1 MKRLL
6 TSASLCLALGLAA
19 CGGTTVES
27 DDVTATQGTQAPP
40 TASASGSA
48 KPTTSGSAAPASKNS
63 GPADQPAREVTSIPE
78 QAPTFSPQE
87 REFLDQLQQSGVN
100 VKGVEDQLTAT
111 GATVCNG
118 DSVTRDAVA
127 GQLVE
132 QRRTDLDAN
141 AVATLITETAQSKL
155 CK

>member
-27 DDVTATQGTQAPP
+27 DDVTATQETQAPP
-40 TASASGSA
+40 TASASGTA
-48 KPTTSGSAAPASKNS
+48 KSTTSGSAAPASKHS

-78 QAPTFSPQE
+78 QAPTFSPKEQ
-87 REFLDQLQQSGVN
+87 EFLDQLQQSGVN
-100 VKGVEDQLTAT
+100 VRGVEDQLTAT

-141 AVATLITETAQSKL
+141 AVAALISETAQSKL

>member
-27 DDVTATQGTQAPP
+27 DDVTATQAPP
-40 TASASGSA
+40 TATSSASGTA
-48 KPTTSGSAAPASKNS
+48 KATTSEGAKPASKHS

-78 QAPTFSPQE
+78 QAPTFSPKEQA
-87 REFLDQLQQSGVN
+87 FLDQLQQSGVN

-141 AVATLITETAQSKL
+141 AVAALIGETAQSKL

>member
-1 MKRLL
+1 MDS
-6 TSASLCLALGLAA
+6 SARCAA
-19 CGGTTVES
+19 
-27 DDVTATQGTQAPP
+27 
-40 TASASGSA
+40 
-48 KPTTSGSAAPASKNS
+48 
-63 GPADQPAREVTSIPE
+63 AREVTSIPE
-78 QAPTFSPQE
+78 QAPTFSPKEQA
-87 REFLDQLQQSGVN
+87 FLDQLQQSGVN

-141 AVATLITETAQSKL
+141 AVAALIGETAQSKL